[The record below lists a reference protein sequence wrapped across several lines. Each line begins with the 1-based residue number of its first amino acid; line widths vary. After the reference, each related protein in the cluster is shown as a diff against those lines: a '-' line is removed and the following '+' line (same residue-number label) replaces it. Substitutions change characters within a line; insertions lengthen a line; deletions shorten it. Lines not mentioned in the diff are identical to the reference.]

1 MRGNNSPA
9 DCCTRNVNLS
19 AAPRGWLILLPSGQQ
34 ASPPRD
40 NLLTIRVELMEAPSA
55 ILASRLQQ
63 MVRGVPFEAAAP
75 LTEEPKSWGT
85 SVKWLADVPSEVISR
100 PFLRKCWRLP
110 VFAFIEACRI
120 CSLALAGL
128 HNFFIST
135 TVQRVENE
143 AQQTDF
149 LSSCLFAKFAFD
161 KLILLSCKLSDTL
174 LQTGWNRL
182 RVVLWPQQGISAY
195 SGF

>member
-9 DCCTRNVNLS
+9 DCCTQSVNLS
-19 AAPRGWLILLPSGQQ
+19 AAPSGSLILLPSGQQ

-75 LTEEPKSWGT
+75 LTEEPKSRGT

-110 VFAFIEACRI
+110 IFAFIEACRI
-120 CSLALAGL
+120 CSLALAWL

-135 TVQRVENE
+135 TVRRVENE
-143 AQQTDF
+143 APADRF
-149 LSSCLFAKFAFD
+149 FSL
-161 KLILLSCKLSDTL
+161 KLSFCKSL
-174 LQTGWNRL
+174 LLTN
-182 RVVLWPQQGISAY
+182 
-195 SGF
+195 